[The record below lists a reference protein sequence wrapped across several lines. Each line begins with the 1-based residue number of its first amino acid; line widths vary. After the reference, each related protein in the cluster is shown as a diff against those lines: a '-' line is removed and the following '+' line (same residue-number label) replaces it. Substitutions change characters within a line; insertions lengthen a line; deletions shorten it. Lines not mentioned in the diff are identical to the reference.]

1 MQGGATEAA
10 EAAPQAW
17 GGGPLIYLTVLSNP
31 VDAVVARFSASR
43 HHVFRSLS
51 DFVEGGVCP
60 FEVGDERCWD
70 ADFYTQALASP
81 GLCQGAAGGAARE
94 GREVCSEE
102 AEEEAVKRVESM
114 QVVLMADWLHL
125 SAPVICQALGT
136 AGGAWCDPAASA
148 QLAARVQEESA
159 GWCGVDGL
167 LALDGEG
174 PGGQRAPLLQALIE
188 RNRRDLRLFA
198 AARAR
203 ARSLLVAAGVT
214 PPPDVGRQPHDW
226 GRSRGACGGGAAAAH
241 AGGQGMGGGATRTLQ
256 GARVHMPVWMQC
268 RLSSQAA
275 GGRSGAVRASQTA
288 AAGVWGSGGSS
299 RPQGLTAGL
308 TPSPPWM
315 RGQGAQGDDAGDGT
329 AVEGGQSVGREPRA
343 SDSCS
348 QHEEELYAYRTFF
361 WEQTGGSFL
370 ELGAVDGETY
380 SNTVGIL
387 ERRLRW
393 KGVLVEASPAS
404 FNLIAHKRP
413 NQIAVHAA
421 ICGEV
426 RVPPPKASSPL
437 AASAGRLALPG
448 QARLPA

>member
-1 MQGGATEAA
+1 VPCRPPVLQGGATEAA

-31 VDAVVARFSASR
+31 LDAVVARFSASR

-214 PPPDVGRQPHDW
+214 PPPDVGGNVGAD
-226 GRSRGACGGGAAAAH
+226 GRH
-241 AGGQGMGGGATRTLQ
+241 
-256 GARVHMPVWMQC
+256 
-268 RLSSQAA
+268 
-275 GGRSGAVRASQTA
+275 GRSGAGRAERR
-288 AAGVWGSGGSS
+288 GGGG
-299 RPQGLTAGL
+299 RPDKRERERARKEGEEEDDRPRRAGL
-308 TPSPPWM
+308 
-315 RGQGAQGDDAGDGT
+315 GALVA
-329 AVEGGQSVGREPRA
+329 EG
-343 SDSCS
+343 
-348 QHEEELYAYRTFF
+348 
-361 WEQTGGSFL
+361 
-370 ELGAVDGETY
+370 
-380 SNTVGIL
+380 
-387 ERRLRW
+387 
-393 KGVLVEASPAS
+393 
-404 FNLIAHKRP
+404 
-413 NQIAVHAA
+413 
-421 ICGEV
+421 V
-426 RVPPPKASSPL
+426 RVFRLFVGSVT
-437 AASAGRLALPG
+437 GRLVHWSYNLL
-448 QARLPA
+448 QDNQVVYV